1 MFFGKQPDPAR
12 VEAWN
17 RTYLDHS
24 RNPDD
29 PSRCAIPDCLGR
41 FPCAF
46 RLEAAE
52 LLIVAGIDLPE
63 SPPPDDD
70 NPQIPQP
77 REPRSPSDPISSP
90 PTTAPNGNVDPSAL
104 AMSE

>member
-17 RTYLDHS
+17 STYRDHG

-29 PSRCAIPDCLGR
+29 PSRCAIPACLGR

-46 RLEAAE
+46 RLEATE
-52 LLIVAGIDLPE
+52 LLIVAGIDLPDAQ
-63 SPPPDDD
+63 PPDDD
-70 NPQIPQP
+70 SLRIPQP
-77 REPRSPSDPISSP
+77 REPQPPI
-90 PTTAPNGNVDPSAL
+90 AL
-104 AMSE
+104 AISR